1 MKWQDHLDKIDEE
14 YPLVD
19 PDTIGINNYLDFMTS
34 WDMGM
39 ETREQA
45 DQKVKEDLGKLGW
58 LRKDGSYSLSDLYR
72 KYEDSGGAWKD
83 EDEFIDYY
91 SGNDEMKENRE
102 FATQGEMDKWLNETS
117 EEHPD
122 MFRRAE
128 FNKNHNSLYFYDKD
142 GNKHRVSTHLANTN
156 NGENVYDWMVDDYND
171 IPSKAEEIID
181 GKANLDN
188 GKFGSLRSVEHSRL
202 KSGGSNL
209 YETPKTIIPYDQLKN
224 YKNQE
229 DTFEADEDRQEEDS
243 NNLSKKEITKYE

>member
-1 MKWQDHLDKIDEE
+1 MKWEDHLNKINTKYPSEDDLEKEAFENWKEQFLSYFDDDER
-14 YPLVD
+14 P
-19 PDTIGINNYLDFMTS
+19 
-34 WDMGM
+34 
-39 ETREQA
+39 
-45 DQKVKEDLGKLGW
+45 QKEKEVED
-58 LRKDGSYSLSDLYR
+58 RVSDLDDVWIH
-72 KYEDSGGAWKD
+72 YESSSGAWRD
-83 EDEFIDYY
+83 EDEFR
-91 SGNDEMKENRE
+91 ENYMPISSSYGGYDFSVEEEKQFDLDRE
-102 FATQGEMDKWLNETS
+102 KDKWLNETS